1 MYIFMYYYK
10 LKKKSIICIEGKDT
24 TSFLQG
30 IITNNIN
37 KLKADR
43 VIYSTLLSSQGKLL
57 HDFFLFKDMGKIY
70 LDASKYNIKKLKEK
84 LKSYKLNRDLNIS
97 EKKIY
102 SYFLFFG
109 KSVNKILGLTKKLGE
124 YKKINCGKI
133 FNDPR
138 HINLG
143 SRIICSNKKGEDEL
157 LKVIKDAKM
166 LSNFDEY
173 EKKRIL
179 NCVPDI
185 EKDNLYNKAYLLQYN
200 FDNLNSI
207 CWKKGC
213 FVGQEV
219 TIKMKN
225 KGFLKKKLY
234 AIKSFTKRLNS
245 PEEVKYKNQLI
256 GMTTSHCKNVAL
268 ALIEIDKIKNIKK
281 EKDILII

>member
-70 LDASKYNIKKLKEK
+70 LDAPKYNIKKLKEK
-84 LKSYKLNRDLNIS
+84 LKFYKLNRDLNIS

-109 KSVNKILGLTKKLGE
+109 KSVNKILGLAKKLGE
-124 YKKINCGKI
+124 YKKVSSRKI

-138 HINLG
+138 NINLG
-143 SRIICSNKKGEDEL
+143 SRIICSNK
-157 LKVIKDAKM
+157 
-166 LSNFDEY
+166 N
-173 EKKRIL
+173 
-179 NCVPDI
+179 
-185 EKDNLYNKAYLLQYN
+185 
-200 FDNLNSI
+200 
-207 CWKKGC
+207 
-213 FVGQEV
+213 
-219 TIKMKN
+219 
-225 KGFLKKKLY
+225 
-234 AIKSFTKRLNS
+234 
-245 PEEVKYKNQLI
+245 
-256 GMTTSHCKNVAL
+256 
-268 ALIEIDKIKNIKK
+268 
-281 EKDILII
+281 